1 MKENIKRELDT
12 LIQEQKDRIQRLQ
25 SNGNIY
31 RPYYYRTEDEDKY
44 IKWRIKTYRFL
55 RTHFKD
61 DEDIETFDRVSR
73 GLTKPTQ
80 QKMLLSILEG
90 FVDYPDIIEKKAE
103 EMKELSKEPSHII
116 INNTNSQYQ
125 SQHQEIEL
133 LKKSFED
140 QLSVSQLKEL
150 KQIVEEEKGDLEKAK
165 PRFIDKIKSFG
176 ENVASNILANII
188 TNPAI
193 WSYLG

>member
-90 FVDYPDIIEKKAE
+90 FVDYPDIIEKK
-103 EMKELSKEPSHII
+103 ELSKEPSHII